1 MLSFLRR
8 SLAAPAQVLKQT
20 CARRASALRRLRA
33 ARTLKPFG
41 RPLRLHLGCGPNY
54 LPGWVNIDSNRE
66 LPRLDLCWNLDD
78 GLPVADASCQRIYSE
93 HVLEHLPID
102 RAVVLLRECHRALAP
117 RGVMRVAMPSL
128 ENIVAK
134 YASPDWKDQ
143 EWLKWPAFQH
153 IATRAEMIN
162 VSFRWWGHQWL
173 YDREELRRRLA
184 EAGFREIVDV
194 DWGVSRHD
202 GLSGLETRRDSLL
215 IYEATRS

>member
-1 MLSFLRR
+1 MLNFLRR
-8 SLAAPAQVLKQT
+8 SVAATAKTLGQT
-20 CARRASALRRLRA
+20 YERRALVMRRRRA
-33 ARTLKPFG
+33 AQTLKSFG
-41 RPLRLHLGCGPNY
+41 QPMRLHLGCGPNY
-54 LPGWVNIDSNRE
+54 LSGWVNLDGNRE

-102 RAVVLLRECHRALAP
+102 RAVVLLRECRRALAQ
-117 RGVMRVAMPSL
+117 RGVMRIAMPSL

-134 YASPDWKDQ
+134 YASPDWKEQD
-143 EWLKWPAFQH
+143 WLKWPAFQH

-173 YDREELRRRLA
+173 YDREELHRRLA
-184 EAGFREIVDV
+184 EAGFHEIADV
-194 DWGVSRHD
+194 EWGVSRHD

-215 IYEATRS
+215 ICEASGS